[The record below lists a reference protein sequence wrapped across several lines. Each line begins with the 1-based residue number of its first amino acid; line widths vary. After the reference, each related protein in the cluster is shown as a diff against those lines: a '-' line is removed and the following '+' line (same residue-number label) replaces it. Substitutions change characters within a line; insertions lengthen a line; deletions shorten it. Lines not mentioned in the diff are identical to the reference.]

1 MGIDLEGALFRL
13 GLGHYLPDDAK
24 TRYSLIPGDAL
35 ASKFPDLLGLY
46 LQLSELRIFSRVEKP
61 GKPKDITCY

>member
-46 LQLSELRIFSRVEKP
+46 LQLSELRIFFRSGETEQAE
-61 GKPKDITCY
+61 DITCY